1 MDYGEAKKVV
11 VSCNESSVDD
21 WVVSYYTLQ
30 GGDWWWW
37 ESGVRGSYGGCLYH
51 HFARGRGP

>member
-30 GGDWWWW
+30 GGLVVVGEW
-37 ESGVRGSYGGCLYH
+37 G
-51 HFARGRGP
+51 